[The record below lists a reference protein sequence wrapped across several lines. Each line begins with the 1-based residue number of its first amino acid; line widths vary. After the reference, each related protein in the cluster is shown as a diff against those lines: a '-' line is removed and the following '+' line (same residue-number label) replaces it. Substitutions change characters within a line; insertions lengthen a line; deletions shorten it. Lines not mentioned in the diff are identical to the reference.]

1 MILSCHFHPPQL
13 WSIDYSSSSFKTKA
27 LLEKVL
33 IVASSNLTAWV
44 SSLGP
49 YLDDFASNILPSRVH
64 SLIHTHVTPLLKLP
78 AAQPQPALTERTAL
92 LLADYYTTLSY
103 TTVAA
108 TLLGLIFFL
117 YSMSSYGRSALDTW
131 GGRRSPYTSS
141 AGDRS
146 ITEYDFEYLGPE
158 HLERSRSHPYDHR
171 PSVARSHGYDDGEG
185 PDIILLRHMNT
196 QYELN
201 FKPFAI
207 SDGILRISDIRRF
220 AAETLRAPDP
230 SRLRL
235 LYKGKLLKDDKRPAK
250 EYGLK
255 QQSEIM
261 AVVSE
266 TPPSRPNSDSETE
279 ESGSAVSYSSKK
291 GRTRRRK
298 PTTKRSQDNLAP
310 STRDGSPPSRK
321 ESKRS
326 SRVPSPH
333 PHPHIRAPPTQPSP
347 PLSPPLQSPKSDVA
361 RAKVDQLASTFHTQ
375 WVPKCVQFLINP
387 PSDAKMRDQEH
398 KKLTESILAQVLL
411 KADDIDTEGD
421 VQARTDRKKL
431 VGEIN
436 DLFKKLDA
444 TAKSHE

>member
-1 MILSCHFHPPQL
+1 MILHFHPPRF
-13 WSIDYSSSSFKTKA
+13 WSIASTSSSKTQT
-27 LLEKVL
+27 LFERLST
-33 IVASSNLTAWV
+33 VASSNLTVWV
-44 SSLGP
+44 SSLSS
-49 YLDDFASNILPSRVH
+49 YLDAFASNLLPIRVQ
-64 SLIHTHVTPLLKLP
+64 SLINTHVTPLLKLS
-78 AAQPQPALTERTAL
+78 ATQPQPSFTDRTAL
-92 LLADYYTTLSY
+92 LLTDYTTLSY

-108 TLLGLIFFL
+108 TLLALIYFL

-141 AGDRS
+141 AGDR
-146 ITEYDFEYLGPE
+146 TVQEYDFEYLGPE
-158 HLERSRSHPYDHR
+158 HLERSHSHLYDHR

-207 SDGILRISDIRRF
+207 SDGILRIGDIRRF

-230 SRLRL
+230 LRLRL
-235 LYKGKLLKDDKRPAK
+235 LYKGKQLKDDKRPAK

-261 AVVSE
+261 VVVSE

-279 ESGSAVSYSSKK
+279 ESGSAVSQSSRKAK
-291 GRTRRRK
+291 TRNRK
-298 PTTKRSQDNLAP
+298 PKAKASKDNLVPPAAD
-310 STRDGSPPSRK
+310 RGPPSRTG
-321 ESKRS
+321 STRG

-333 PHPHIRAPPTQPSP
+333 PPPHPRSPPQHSTP
-347 PLSPPLQSPKSDVA
+347 PLSPPLQSPKSDTA
-361 RAKVDQLASTFHTQ
+361 RGKVDQLASTFHTQ
-375 WVPKCVQFLINP
+375 WVPKCVQFLLHP

-398 KKLTESILAQVLL
+398 KKLSESILAQVLL

-431 VGEIN
+431 VVEIN
-436 DLFKKLDA
+436 DMFKKLDA
-444 TAKSHE
+444 AGKSQES